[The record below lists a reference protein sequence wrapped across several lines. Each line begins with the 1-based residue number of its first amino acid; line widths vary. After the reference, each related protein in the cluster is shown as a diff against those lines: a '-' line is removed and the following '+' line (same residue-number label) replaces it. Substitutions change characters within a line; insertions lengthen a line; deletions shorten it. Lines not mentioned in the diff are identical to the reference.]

1 MIVTKV
7 KERLLLNQENLI
19 TKEKIENV
27 QEDLDVLRLNNQRKN
42 RKRSGVDLTFVNL
55 LTKENE
61 NVQE

>member
-7 KERLLLNQENLI
+7 KERLLLDQENLI

-27 QEDLDVLRLNNQRKN
+27 QEKI
-42 RKRSGVDLTFVNL
+42 LTFYDL
-55 LTKENE
+55 ITKEKTE

>member
-19 TKEKIENV
+19 TKEKIETFK
-27 QEDLDVLRLNNQRKN
+27 EI
-42 RKRSGVDLTFVNL
+42 LTFYDL
-55 LTKENE
+55 ITKEKTE

>member
-7 KERLLLNQENLI
+7 KERLLLDQENLI

-27 QEDLDVLRLNNQRKN
+27 QEKISTFYDLI
-42 RKRSGVDLTFVNL
+42 
-55 LTKENE
+55 TKEKTE

>member
-27 QEDLDVLRLNNQRKN
+27 QEDLDVLRLNN
-42 RKRSGVDLTFVNL
+42 
-55 LTKENE
+55 
-61 NVQE
+61 